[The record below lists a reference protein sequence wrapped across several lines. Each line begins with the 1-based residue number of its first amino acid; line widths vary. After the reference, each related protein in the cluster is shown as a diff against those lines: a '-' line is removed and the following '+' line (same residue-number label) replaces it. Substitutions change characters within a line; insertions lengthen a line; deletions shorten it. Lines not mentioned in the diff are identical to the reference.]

1 MPARFLDTVALGFLG
16 HIALILFLYLTLSQ
30 RDWASIAAVRASVAA
45 VQSGAVQV
53 ETWCQLVLNK
63 FTPVHTGATWP
74 LMANQSAGLQ
84 FVIQTLYESLRGQC
98 IYNKR

>member
-1 MPARFLDTVALGFLG
+1 MGLGIRTLTDSLG
-16 HIALILFLYLTLSQ
+16 RCDVLSFAPI
-30 RDWASIAAVRASVAA
+30 RIVSGSVAA

-74 LMANQSAGLQ
+74 LMANQSAGPQ
-84 FVIQTLYESLRGQC
+84 FVMQTLYESLRGQC